1 MKSIF
6 TFLIGIIFMFSNVFG
21 GVFDKTSL
29 LRDDHSNN
37 GNHKISIV
45 KTTDYKIVNSADYII
60 FPFETNSNNGKNIS
74 SVFDKS
80 LLNFMTTK
88 ACCPE
93 FVLKDAVEI
102 CPPEGACNHIKSDPG
117 TGGNSPGNHSIA
129 AACKNLA
136 HTYTVY
142 PNDPSFTYTWTIT
155 GGTPTSFTGNPITI
169 VWGSGT
175 AGTIKVVTSNIAVGG
190 SCVDSIIRELCL
202 IDGPKANFT
211 KSKDTVCKNTPVHF
225 TNTSLGGSVYHW
237 DFGDGTSSDLANPPD
252 HSYTVPGTYTVL
264 LTAIDMG
271 SGQLIP
277 NTQGEP
283 QIAPCGCRD
292 TISKKI
298 VVLSGDG
305 PVINYDCCFGTVC
318 AGDTSSF
325 CTTMVCG
332 TYNWSVTGGTIISG
346 LGTSCVKVKWFSTY
360 SVPTTITLQSCPSS
374 ACAGFTTLNV
384 PVLYP
389 NLPISGPSVMCVGAS
404 GSYSLPWLPGTYY
417 KWTVSGGLY
426 SFNKTNRNTTTV
438 NITFNTPGPFWVK
451 CEYNNPLKGCS
462 GADSVLVNVLPVFY
476 IMGDEKVCE
485 GTPKT
490 YTANGAANWT
500 ITPAGGTIL
509 FGNGTSS
516 IIASFA
522 PGNYTVTATPINI
535 AAFCN
540 PNAVLKVEAIAKP
553 ILGNIIGAD
562 SVCTGKK
569 LTYSISSNISGSS
582 FVWSI
587 SGGIGTI
594 NSQMGADNDSI
605 VAEFSG
611 VGPWVLS
618 VYQDLEISPGVFC
631 PSLIKSIIVESY
643 LTPSISGPGV
653 LCADGSGT
661 YSAGGSNPPGGY
673 QWTITPSSQGTIQS
687 GQGTNSVSI
696 LWHGPANTAML
707 SVSSCAGSDSYPVIV
722 NAPPTAV
729 ASYNILPIFCRGVSQ
744 TLVLSTP
751 PGVGYSY
758 QWYKNG
764 IPIPF
769 TNSPTLNISIAP
781 LAIGTYQF
789 NVVVTLN
796 GCSSTS
802 NLIIV
807 RIDDCTPGTNGG
819 GPLPGSCDVLSFF
832 KTYVVCGNITLL
844 NLSSAIAP
852 ATITNYSWSIT
863 GPGVGIF
870 SPNANVATPSLLV
883 TLSGAYTITLTVTSS
898 TGCTS
903 TWTSNIN
910 VLLPTAN
917 FTYTSPV
924 CQNSIVTF
932 SATPL
937 SPPTYYNYSWAFG
950 DGSFSYANNSPI
962 RSHAYSI
969 ASPPVYNATVT
980 IQDAMGCI
988 ATATNPITVN
998 PLPNCTIIAS
1008 DTVFCPGSF
1017 VTLSACIGM
1026 SSYQWYKDGVAISG
1040 ANTGTYIANKHGEYW
1055 VDVTNGN
1062 GCSKISNKIYI
1073 YMHPL
1078 PKAKITG
1085 TKRYCAS
1092 VSSVVT
1098 VPLTTIYDANYS
1110 YSWSSIPAGA
1120 VFSPANT
1127 NSTIATL
1134 TLPAVLPVTYQFV
1147 VNVSDNITT
1156 CVASDTICV
1165 TFFETPSVSVPYLNA
1180 CQGSS
1185 ITLTPSPVNT
1195 TKYYY
1200 QWNNGAKTPVII
1212 ASKPG
1217 FYSLT
1222 VTDKANGCSVTANA
1236 GFINPKPDLSLFP
1249 LGCGSLCSIDTLH
1262 LYIPLPLNAVFP
1274 NNTYANAYPLIKWY
1288 DNGNY
1293 ATPIGTGQNLAFP
1306 SSPGNH
1312 QISVVVT
1319 NSFGC
1324 KDTAGVFCA
1333 KNDVCCSILLE
1344 DIHTGDAMCHE
1355 TSDGWFT
1362 ITLDPAS
1369 VGGPFTI
1376 TSSPLVPP
1384 MPTTITP
1391 GIPFTVSNLAPGI
1404 YTITVSSPSG
1414 SCSQTYIIE
1423 IGVKK
1428 DNCCFAETDTL
1439 FHKITSNITYTSDV
1453 VWDGKYYI
1461 DDNVIVTVSGAT
1473 LDITTMDVVFGEC
1486 AGIDFVNGGHL
1497 RASNSVFRPCN
1508 IDGSWRGLKFVGN
1521 STFDNIINESTFKN
1535 AEVALYF
1542 QNLADGVVSNNLFSN
1557 CNYGIR
1563 VDNNNNFNHPVSG
1576 NKFVTEQFFPVFK
1589 SCYSFV
1595 NNSSTYG
1602 IYTTSSRFTQQVSQN
1617 GFVNS
1622 KAASLPRT
1630 YGIYQVK
1637 GGGLFSTN
1645 TFTDQTYSI
1654 LLNNPLYASNI
1665 ENNKIEVNVAA
1676 VAPPSSIYIDN
1687 ANSSIIEINNNELS
1701 NNYNKYNSNSAI
1713 YARYSSNVSIVNNK
1727 INGFRYGIIATN
1739 VNTFQISS
1747 NEIVDPDINGIY
1759 FYGTGKQK
1767 NFITCNSI
1775 KMRNYSNTRGLY
1787 TINLSALS
1795 EVSSNCIT
1803 DCYTSMDIRSFVG
1816 GSLPI
1821 IRNNYLYN
1829 YNFIGINAFGYTGN
1843 IGTLVPADPGLN
1855 TLWSNYN
1862 SAIDI
1867 NSNTNIQ
1874 VADNFG
1880 MFNISFPFVQ
1890 IVSNRP
1896 YHSTASCGHQIYN
1909 MPSQGNLNIKYT
1921 CNNYSVL
1928 FGTLAGTAGSLSLV
1942 ANYRELLQSSTSQ
1955 FQDAA
1960 TVLASLENTDIALL
1974 NEILALT
1981 SLTDNEKSILKYNF
1995 YYSHAD
2001 YVNARL
2007 YLNNFMPV
2015 NSDEIDFK
2023 FLRLTD
2029 LNVIENG
2036 WKSVNGNEIIELG
2049 LIEAKKNINS
2059 NFAISLLNN
2068 TNGYRDYIFEPQS
2081 NYEVFKSGSVQH
2093 IDDNENYLNI
2103 FPNPAKEKVIIEI
2116 TKSGMINGKIQLFDG
2131 NGKQVTDFKLN
2142 FVAGGIEV
2150 DIRNLRS
2157 GLYFVTLTDD
2167 NFGLIQTGKLV
2178 KN

>member
-6 TFLIGIIFMFSNVFG
+6 TLIIGLFIILSNVFG
-21 GVFDKTSL
+21 GVFQKTSISSAKYFYDASDEGIIAVDNKL
-29 LRDDHSNN
+29 TTFISSKFYIIPNEPIAKSINSSNFYL
-37 GNHKISIV
+37 SP
-45 KTTDYKIVNSADYII
+45 IVN
-60 FPFETNSNNGKNIS
+60 NNM
-74 SVFDKS
+74 VA
-80 LLNFMTTK
+80 K

-93 FVLKDAVEI
+93 FILKDAVEI
-102 CPPEGACNHIKSDPG
+102 CPPEGACNHIKSDPV
-117 TGGNSPGNHSIA
+117 TAGNGSPNHTVA

-155 GGTPTSFTGNPITI
+155 GGTPSSFTGNPITI

-175 AGTIKVVTSNIAVGG
+175 AGTIKVVTSNIGVGG

-225 TNTSLGGSVYHW
+225 TNSSLGGSVYHW

-252 HSYTVPGTYTVL
+252 HSYSVPGTYTVL
-264 LTAIDMG
+264 LTTIDMG

-292 TISKKI
+292 TISKTI

-332 TYNWSVTGGTIISG
+332 TYSWSVTGGTIISG
-346 LGTSCVKVKWFSTY
+346 SGTSCIKIKWFSTY
-360 SVPTTITLQSCPSS
+360 SVPTTVTLQSCPSS
-374 ACAGFTTLNV
+374 ACAGSTTLNV

-389 NLPISGPSVMCVGAS
+389 NLPISGPAVICVGAS

-426 SFNKTNRNTTTV
+426 AFNKVDRNSTTV
-438 NITFNTPGPFWVK
+438 NINFNSPGAFWVK
-451 CEYNNPLKGCS
+451 CVYNNPLKGCS
-462 GADSVLVNVLPVFY
+462 GVDSLLVNVLPVFFVL
-476 IMGDEKVCE
+476 GNEKVCE
-485 GTPKT
+485 GTPIT

-509 FGNGTSS
+509 SGNGSAS
-516 IIASFA
+516 ILASFV
-522 PGNYTVTATPINI
+522 PGSYTITATPINT

-540 PNAVLKVEAIAKP
+540 PNALLKVEAIAKP
-553 ILGNIIGAD
+553 ILGNIVGAD
-562 SVCTGKK
+562 SACTGKK
-569 LTYSISSNISGSS
+569 LTYSITSNISGSP
-582 FVWSI
+582 FIWLI

-631 PSLIKSIIVESY
+631 PSLTKSIVIESY
-643 LTPSISGPGV
+643 LTPSISGPTV
-653 LCADGSGT
+653 LCAGGTGT

-673 QWTITPSSQGTIQS
+673 QWSITPSYQGSITS
-687 GQGTNSVSI
+687 GQGSNTVTI
-696 LWHGPANTAML
+696 LWQGPANTASL
-707 SVSSCAGSDSYPVIV
+707 SVSSCAGSDSYPVTV
-722 NAPPTAV
+722 NAPPTAI
-729 ASYNILPIFCRGVSQ
+729 ASYNMLPIFCRGASQ

-751 PGVGYSY
+751 AVLGYSY

-764 IPIPF
+764 NPIPF
-769 TNSPTLNISIAP
+769 ANSAVYNVSIAP
-781 LAIGTYQF
+781 LATGTYQY
-789 NVVVTLN
+789 NVIVTMN

-802 NLIIV
+802 NLINV
-807 RIDDCTPGTNGG
+807 RIDDCVPGQTGG
-819 GPLPGSCDVLSFF
+819 GPLPGNCDALSYF
-832 KTYVVCGNITLL
+832 KTYVVCENITLL
-844 NLSSAIAP
+844 NLSSVIAP
-852 ATITNYSWSIT
+852 ATITNYTWSIS
-863 GPGVGIF
+863 GPGIGTF
-870 SPNANVATPSLLV
+870 LPNVNAVTP
-883 TLSGAYTITLTVTSS
+883 TLSVNMSGSYTITLTVTSS
-898 TGCTS
+898 TGCIT
-903 TWTSNIN
+903 TWTEIVN

-917 FTYTSPV
+917 FTTSPV
-924 CQNSIVTF
+924 CVNSLTTF
-932 SATPL
+932 LASPNLPGLQYGWSYGDGATTYYGTGASTQHAYNTS
-937 SPPTYYNYSWAFG
+937 SPPPFN
-950 DGSFSYANNSPI
+950 
-962 RSHAYSI
+962 
-969 ASPPVYNATVT
+969 VT
-980 IQDAMGCI
+980 LYIKDAMGCTVSI
-988 ATATNPITVN
+988 IKPIIVN
-998 PLPNCTIIAS
+998 PLPNCTISTS
-1008 DTVFCPGSF
+1008 DTAFCPGGF
-1017 VTLSACIGM
+1017 VILSACSGM
-1026 SSYQWYKDGVAISG
+1026 NSYQWYKDGTAISG
-1040 ANTGTYIANKHGEYW
+1040 ANASTFIANKHGEYW

-1062 GCSKISNKIYI
+1062 GCSNISNKIYI

-1085 TKRYCAS
+1085 SRRQCAAS
-1092 VSSVVT
+1092 ASIATVT
-1098 VPLTTIYDANYS
+1098 LSTIFDANYS
-1110 YSWSSIPAGA
+1110 YSWSSNPAGA
-1120 VFSPANT
+1120 LFSPANSNT
-1127 NSTIATL
+1127 TTATL
-1134 TLPAVLPVTYQFV
+1134 TLPVVLPVTYQFI
-1147 VNVSDNITT
+1147 VNVT
-1156 CVASDTICV
+1156 DTITDCVTADTMCV
-1165 TFFETPSVSVPYLNA
+1165 TFYETPTLSVPYLNA
-1180 CQGSS
+1180 CQGAN

-1195 TKYYY
+1195 VKYSY
-1200 QWNNGAKTPVII
+1200 QWSNGAKTPVTI

-1217 FYSLT
+1217 FYGLT
-1222 VTDKANGCSVTANA
+1222 ITDKANGCSATANA
-1236 GFINPKPDLSLFP
+1236 GFIHPNPDLSLFP
-1249 LGCGSLCSIDTLH
+1249 LGCGALCNIDTLH

-1274 NNTYANAYPLIKWY
+1274 NNTYANAYPLIRWY

-1293 ATPIGTGQNLAFP
+1293 ATPVGIGQNLAFP

-1324 KDTAGVFCA
+1324 TDTAGVFCA
-1333 KNDVCCSILLE
+1333 KNDVCCSIILNDL
-1344 DIHTGDAMCHE
+1344 HSGDALCNE
-1355 TSDGWFT
+1355 TKDGWFS
-1362 ITLDPAS
+1362 ILLDPSS

-1376 TSSPLVPP
+1376 TTSPLVPP

-1391 GIPFTVSNLAPGI
+1391 GVPLVVSNLAPGVYVI
-1404 YTITVSSPSG
+1404 TISSPSG
-1414 SCSQTYIIE
+1414 SCIATYDVV
-1423 IGVKK
+1423 IGVEK
-1428 DNCCFAETDTL
+1428 DNCCFAEMDTL
-1439 FHKITSNITYTSDV
+1439 FHKITSNITFSTDV

-1461 DDNVIVTVSGAT
+1461 ADNVIVTVSGAT

-1497 RASNSVFRPCN
+1497 RASNSVFRPCK
-1508 IDGSWRGLKFVGN
+1508 IDGTWRGLKFIG
-1521 STFDNIINESTFKN
+1521 SGTYDNIINESTFKN

-1563 VDNNNNFNHPVSG
+1563 IENNNNFNHPISG
-1576 NKFVTEQFFPVFK
+1576 NKFVTEQFFPVFN

-1602 IYTTSSRFTQQVSQN
+1602 IYSTSSKLTQQLTQN

-1622 KAASLPRT
+1622 KASSLPRT
-1630 YGIYQVK
+1630 YGIYQMK
-1637 GGGLFSTN
+1637 GGGLFTSN

-1654 LLNNPLYASNI
+1654 LLNAPQYASNI
-1665 ENNKIEVNVAA
+1665 ENNKIEVNQSS

-1687 ANSSIIEINNNELS
+1687 SNSAIIEINNNDIS
-1701 NNYNKYNSNSAI
+1701 NNFIKYNSNSAI
-1713 YARYSSNVSIVNNK
+1713 YARYSSNVSIVGNR
-1727 INGFRYGIIATN
+1727 IHGFRYGIIATN
-1739 VNTFQISS
+1739 VKSFQISN

-1759 FYGTGKQK
+1759 FYGTGKEK
-1767 NFITCNSI
+1767 NFITCNTI
-1775 KMRNYSNTRGLY
+1775 KMRNFSNTRGLY
-1787 TINLSALS
+1787 TINLSTLS

-1816 GSLPI
+1816 GALPL

-1829 YNFIGINAFGYTGN
+1829 YNFIGINAFGYSGN
-1843 IGTLVPADPGLN
+1843 IGTLLPADPGLN

-1862 SAIDI
+1862 AAIDI
-1867 NSNTNIQ
+1867 NSNTNIT

-1896 YHSTASCGHQIYN
+1896 YHSTASCGHQIFN

-1928 FGTLAGTAGSLSLV
+1928 YGTLAGSVGSFSLV
-1942 ANYRELLQSSTSQ
+1942 GNYKELLQSSSNQ
-1955 FQDAA
+1955 FEDA
-1960 TVLASLENTDIALL
+1960 VMIIASLDNPDITLL
-1974 NEILALT
+1974 NEFLSLT
-1981 SLTDNEKSILKYNF
+1981 SLTDSEKSILKYN
-1995 YYSHAD
+1995 YYYTHDDFS
-2001 YVNARL
+2001 NAS
-2007 YLNNFMPV
+2007 LNMLNFNPQ
-2015 NSDEIDFK
+2015 NEDEIDYK
-2023 FLRLTD
+2023 FLRLID
-2029 LNVIENG
+2029 LDVIKNG
-2036 WKSVNGNEIIELG
+2036 WKSISVNSIQQLNA
-2049 LIEAKKNINS
+2049 IEAKKNINS
-2059 NFAISLLNN
+2059 NFSISLLNN
-2068 TNGYRDYIFEPQS
+2068 ISSYRDYIFEDRPL
-2081 NYEVFKSGSVQH
+2081 YEVIKSGNIQH
-2093 IDDNENYLNI
+2093 VGDNENYLSI
-2103 FPNPAKEKVIIEI
+2103 FPNPAKEKVVIEI
-2116 TKSGMINGKIQLFDG
+2116 AKTGMVNGKVQIFDG
-2131 NGKQVTDFKLN
+2131 NGKLLNDYKLS

-2150 DIRNLRS
+2150 DISNLRS
-2157 GLYFVTLTDD
+2157 GLYFITLTDE
-2167 NFGLIQTGKLV
+2167 NFGLIKTGKLI